1 MSLWGC
7 QCPYCSLSL
16 LPGEYCSQ
24 LLSPWFTF
32 VCLYLPFHS
41 APLCAS
47 YSLLCLPS
55 LSCLGLWIGAQGDNR
70 PGPLPACNPT
80 PARLLSASVSPS
92 LGHPRRSKGEAS
104 GEGGVQAAHPLLG
117 TERTTLG
124 IFGSRESLKCLAG
137 ALSQDRLFSF
147 SNKIG
152 FQSSERN
159 RTPPRSSSARFQA
172 PLSGDQGA
180 RFSRAN
186 RPDQSHL
193 CLFAHWNPPASGDPT
208 LQDEPKGRGR
218 APRVRAGLD
227 IDFGVGKSR
236 IAPGTKGI

>member
-47 YSLLCLPS
+47 HSLLCLPS

-80 PARLLSASVSPS
+80 PARLLSASVSS
-92 LGHPRRSKGEAS
+92 LGHPRCSKGEAS
-104 GEGGVQAAHPLLG
+104 GEGGVQAAHHLLG

-124 IFGSRESLKCLAG
+124 IFGSREK
-137 ALSQDRLFSF
+137 
-147 SNKIG
+147 
-152 FQSSERN
+152 SEM
-159 RTPPRSSSARFQA
+159 PGGD
-172 PLSGDQGA
+172 PLSGSPIFFFKQN
-180 RFSRAN
+180 RFSEQR
-186 RPDQSHL
+186 
-193 CLFAHWNPPASGDPT
+193 
-208 LQDEPKGRGR
+208 K
-218 APRVRAGLD
+218 
-227 IDFGVGKSR
+227 K
-236 IAPGTKGI
+236 